1 MANYIKEYDQAIKT
15 GKIQACKKI
24 ALVYDRLAKETEQEG
39 KYVFKE
45 RLATKPIKFIEQF
58 CKQSQGV
65 IGEPINLMLWQ
76 KALIQAIFGFVHAET
91 GYRRYKET
99 FVQVARKNGKS
110 TLLSAISLYMLLAD
124 KEGGA
129 EVYSVATK
137 LDQSKRILTEAWN
150 MVKQSPDLRAVIKKR
165 RTDMFFPHTASTM
178 QALAS
183 SSKSMD
189 GLNTHLGV
197 VDEAHAIR
205 DRSLYEVIKQSMQSR
220 RQPLLFVITTAGTVR
235 ENIYDSLYSYGS
247 NIALGVDTDDTF
259 LPIIY
264 ELDTIEEWVSE
275 EMWEKANPG
284 LGKIKLTTSLQ
295 EEVTRAKKDPDYLT
309 GVLCKHFNMRQAS
322 DSVWLTFE
330 DFNNNLKYEEKEMR
344 DIYCIGGADLSS
356 TTDLTSATLI
366 AEVDNKEDPNKKRV
380 LVKQMYW
387 MPEERFEERMR
398 EDKVPYDKW
407 VERGFIRLCDG
418 NKVNYSDI
426 TKWFVEQ
433 VNEYGLR
440 PLWVGYDSWNAQYW
454 CDEMKSYGFDMLEVR
469 QGAKTMST
477 PMKQMKGD
485 LQDNKII
492 YNDNPVLKWCFSN
505 LSVKID
511 DNENIRPI
519 KGKAG
524 QRQRIDGAVSLID
537 CYVLYTNKYQ
547 EYKNRIGG

>member
-183 SSKSMD
+183 SSKKYGWFKYTSW
-189 GLNTHLGV
+189 
-197 VDEAHAIR
+197 
-205 DRSLYEVIKQSMQSR
+205 SSR
-220 RQPLLFVITTAGTVR
+220 
-235 ENIYDSLYSYGS
+235 
-247 NIALGVDTDDTF
+247 
-259 LPIIY
+259 
-264 ELDTIEEWVSE
+264 
-275 EMWEKANPG
+275 
-284 LGKIKLTTSLQ
+284 
-295 EEVTRAKKDPDYLT
+295 
-309 GVLCKHFNMRQAS
+309 
-322 DSVWLTFE
+322 
-330 DFNNNLKYEEKEMR
+330 
-344 DIYCIGGADLSS
+344 
-356 TTDLTSATLI
+356 
-366 AEVDNKEDPNKKRV
+366 
-380 LVKQMYW
+380 
-387 MPEERFEERMR
+387 
-398 EDKVPYDKW
+398 
-407 VERGFIRLCDG
+407 
-418 NKVNYSDI
+418 
-426 TKWFVEQ
+426 
-433 VNEYGLR
+433 
-440 PLWVGYDSWNAQYW
+440 
-454 CDEMKSYGFDMLEVR
+454 
-469 QGAKTMST
+469 
-477 PMKQMKGD
+477 
-485 LQDNKII
+485 
-492 YNDNPVLKWCFSN
+492 
-505 LSVKID
+505 
-511 DNENIRPI
+511 
-519 KGKAG
+519 
-524 QRQRIDGAVSLID
+524 
-537 CYVLYTNKYQ
+537 
-547 EYKNRIGG
+547 